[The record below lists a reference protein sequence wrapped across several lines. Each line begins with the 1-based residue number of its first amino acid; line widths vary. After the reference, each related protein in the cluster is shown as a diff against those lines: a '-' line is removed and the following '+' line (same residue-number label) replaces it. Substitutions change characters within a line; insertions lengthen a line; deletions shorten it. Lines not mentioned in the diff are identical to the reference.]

1 MIAICYNGLAAV
13 TGSTNGAVDEAV
25 NGVAQVRKDASMP
38 FFPLHFPGWP
48 ILALA
53 FFLLPPFIGFGYIR
67 TDADR
72 SGQPGWLWAVSTLAL
87 GWLAVLAYLI
97 TRYLS
102 STRSR
107 PS

>member
-13 TGSTNGAVDEAV
+13 TGSTNEAVNEAV

-38 FFPLHFPGWP
+38 FFPLHSLVGF
-48 ILALA
+48 ILLA

-72 SGQPGWLWAVSTLAL
+72 SGQPGLLWAVSTLAL